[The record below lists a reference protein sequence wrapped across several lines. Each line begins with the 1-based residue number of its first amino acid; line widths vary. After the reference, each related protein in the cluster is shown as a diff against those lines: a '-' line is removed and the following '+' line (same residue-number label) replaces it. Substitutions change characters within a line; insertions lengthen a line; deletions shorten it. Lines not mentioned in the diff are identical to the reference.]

1 MRCKMKKVFSAIAT
15 VAAVIMLSRHIGNE
29 FAAQNYSSLAII
41 LMIGLIGQILF
52 HFREKKVSD

>member
-1 MRCKMKKVFSAIAT
+1 MKKVFSAIAT
-15 VAAVIMLSRHIGNE
+15 VATVIMLSRHIGNE

-52 HFREKKVSD
+52 LFREKKVSD

>member
-1 MRCKMKKVFSAIAT
+1 MKKVFSAIAT

-41 LMIGLIGQILF
+41 LMIGIIGQILL
-52 HFREKKVSD
+52 HFREQRVRD